1 MILVIDNNYDT
12 SYDNMKTGVL
22 YIPNDV
28 SDDTDDISYYTDFVT
43 EREDDSYE

>member
-1 MILVIDNNYDT
+1 MIPVINNNYDT

-22 YIPNDV
+22 YIPNGI
-28 SDDTDDISYYTDFVT
+28 SDDTDDISYNTDLT